1 MKHQSIFAA
10 LVFAVARVVVADQNA
25 VPKIEGKHSS
35 EDVAAIQ
42 KVVTDAVDQGWGKF
56 DVAHTMAEYT
66 PGAYW
71 INAYGIEKDGKE
83 EIEKFVT
90 RIFAAPGMR
99 HRKQLPL
106 LFRSIRF
113 IRPDIA
119 LVHTR
124 QDTTDQLKADGT
136 PEGDRVSHV
145 FRIMLKRDGKWLTD
159 SFQVMDEKPSLRTQE
174 KPTGQ

>member
-1 MKHQSIFAA
+1 MKHFSILATLLFSLSPLIEAQETA
-10 LVFAVARVVVADQNA
+10 TR
-25 VPKIEGKHSS
+25 IEGAHSP
-35 EDVAAIQ
+35 EDVGAIQ
-42 KVVTDAVDQGWGKF
+42 KVVTDAVDEGWGKF

-71 INAYGIEKDGKE
+71 INAFGNEKEGKE

-90 RIFAAPGMR
+90 RIFTQPGMK
-99 HRKQLPL
+99 HRKQQPL
-106 LFRSIRF
+106 IFVGIRF

-136 PEGDRVSHV
+136 PEGDRKSHV
-145 FRIMLKRDGKWLTD
+145 FRLMLKQDGKWLTD
-159 SFQVMDEKPSLRTQE
+159 SFQVMDERPGRKAS
-174 KPTGQ
+174 PTPAGE

>member
-1 MKHQSIFAA
+1 MSPFVLAQEAT
-10 LVFAVARVVVADQNA
+10 
-25 VPKIEGKHSS
+25 PKIDGAHAP

-42 KVVTDAVDQGWGKF
+42 KVVADAVDNGWGKF
-56 DVAHTMAEYT
+56 DVPATMAEYT
-66 PGAYW
+66 SGAYW
-71 INAYGIEKDGKE
+71 INAYGIEKEGKE

-106 LFRSIRF
+106 VFKSIKF

-124 QDTTDQLKADGT
+124 QDTTDQLKSDGT
-136 PEGDRVSHV
+136 PEGERKSHV
-145 FRIMLKRDGKWLTD
+145 FRIMLKQEGKWLTD
-159 SFQVMDEKPSLRTQE
+159 TFQVLDERPGVIKKP
-174 KPTGQ
+174 

>member
-1 MKHQSIFAA
+1 MKHPFILATLAFAI
-10 LVFAVARVVVADQNA
+10 VPVVAAQNA
-25 VPKIEGKHSS
+25 DPKIEGQHNP
-35 EDVAAIQ
+35 EDVVAIQ
-42 KVVTDAVDQGWGKF
+42 EVVTAAVDEGWGKF

-71 INAYGIEKDGKE
+71 INAYGIEKEGKE
-83 EIEKFVT
+83 EIQKFVT

-106 LFRSIRF
+106 VFRSIRF

-124 QDTTDQLKADGT
+124 QDTTDQLKTDGT
-136 PEGDRVSHV
+136 PEGQRVSHV
-145 FRIMLKRDGKWLTD
+145 FRVMLKQDGRWLTD
-159 SFQVMDEKPSLRTQE
+159 SFQVMDEKPSLRSQT
-174 KPTGQ
+174 KPAGQ

>member
-1 MKHQSIFAA
+1 MKHQFILAA
-10 LVFAVARVVVADQNA
+10 IVFTIVPVVAAQTA
-25 VPKIEGKHSS
+25 EPKIEGEHSS

-42 KVVTDAVDQGWGKF
+42 KVVADAVDEGWAKF
-56 DVAHTMAEYT
+56 DVAHAMAEYT

-71 INAYGIEKDGKE
+71 INAYGIEKEGKQ
-83 EIEKFVT
+83 EIEKFIT

-106 LFRSIRF
+106 VFRSIRF

-119 LVHTR
+119 LIHTR

-145 FRIMLKRDGKWLTD
+145 FRMMLKRDGKWLTD
-159 SFQVMDEKPSLRTQE
+159 SFQVMDEKPSLRSTL
-174 KPTGQ
+174 KPAGQ

>member
-1 MKHQSIFAA
+1 MKRRLTLATLLFAMVP
-10 LVFAVARVVVADQNA
+10 LVAAAQNA
-25 VPKIEGKHSS
+25 EPKIEGEHSA

-42 KVVTDAVDQGWGKF
+42 KVVTDAVDEGWGKF
-56 DVAHTMAEYT
+56 DVAHTTAEYT

-71 INAYGIEKDGKE
+71 INAYGIEKEGKE

-106 LFRSIRF
+106 VFRLIRF

-124 QDTTDQLKADGT
+124 QDTIDQLKADGT
-136 PEGDRVSHV
+136 PEGSRVSHV
-145 FRIMLKRDGKWLTD
+145 FRIMLKREGKWLTD
-159 SFQVMDEKPSLRTQE
+159 SFQVMDEKPSSRPAQT
-174 KPTGQ
+174 PAGQ